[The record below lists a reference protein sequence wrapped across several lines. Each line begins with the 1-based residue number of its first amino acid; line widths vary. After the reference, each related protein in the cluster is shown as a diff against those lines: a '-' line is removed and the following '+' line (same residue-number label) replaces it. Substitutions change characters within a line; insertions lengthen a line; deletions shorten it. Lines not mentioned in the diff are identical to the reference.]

1 MESQNNGDG
10 AVAISDEV
18 ASFAAR
24 EHGLFIDGGWR
35 AGHSSARLDVFNP
48 ATGARL
54 AQVVDA
60 NAADVD
66 TAVTSAVRAFDAGV
80 WRNLRPADRERILL
94 KLADALEANGET
106 FAQLETLNQGK
117 SINVARAVEVGATV
131 EYVRYMAGWATKI
144 TGETMDVSIP
154 FPPGTRYTAYT
165 RREPVG
171 VVAGIVPWNFPLMIA
186 VWKLIPALASG
197 CSIVIKPSP
206 ETPLTALLLAQIAH
220 EAGVPPG
227 VFNVVT
233 GGVVAG
239 DALVKHP
246 RVNKISFTGSTR
258 TGKLV
263 GTAAVQNMTRF
274 SLELGGKNPIVM
286 LADVDVEQAVQGVLA
301 GAFFNQGQVCAA
313 ASRLYVHRSRYAQ
326 MTEALAAAADSM
338 KLGPG
343 LDPSTQINPLV
354 SAKHRDAVARYIE
367 RGRADGATLLCGGAA
382 PELDGYYVKPAVIT
396 GVGQDSAVV
405 REEIFGPVLA
415 AIPFDDTND
424 AIRMANDTPYG
435 LTASLWTNDLKAALN
450 LIPEIQAGTVWVN
463 CHIPLDP
470 SLPFGGFKQS
480 GIGREFG
487 RQAIDGFTEVK
498 SVCIAH

>member
-1 MESQNNGDG
+1 MESQGSG
-10 AVAISDEV
+10 MVAISDEV
-18 ASFAAR
+18 ASFVAR
-24 EHGLFIDGGWR
+24 EHGLFIDGGWH
-35 AGHSSARLDVFNP
+35 AGQSSARLDVFGP
-48 ATGARL
+48 ATGTRI
-54 AQVVDA
+54 AQVIDA

-66 TAVTSAVRAFDAGV
+66 AAVSSAARAFESGV
-80 WRNLRPADRERILL
+80 WRKLRPADRERILL

-117 SINVARAVEVGATV
+117 SINIARAVEVGATV
-131 EYVRYMAGWATKI
+131 EYIRYMAGWATKI

-154 FPPGTRYTAYT
+154 FPPGARFTAYT

-206 ETPLTALLLAQIAH
+206 ETPLTALLLARVAS

-233 GGVVAG
+233 GGAVAG
-239 DALVKHP
+239 DALVRHP
-246 RVNKISFTGSTR
+246 VVSKISFTGSTR

-286 LADVDVEQAVQGVLA
+286 LDDVDADQVVQGVLA

-313 ASRLYVHRSRYAQ
+313 ASRLYVHRSRFAQ
-326 MTEALAAAADSM
+326 ITDALAAAAGSM
-338 KLGPG
+338 TLGPG
-343 LDPSTQINPLV
+343 LDPAAQINPLV
-354 SAKHRDAVARYIE
+354 SARHRDAVAASIA
-367 RGRADGATLLCGGAA
+367 RGRAEGATLLCGGDT
-382 PELDGYYVKPAVIT
+382 PDRDGYYVKPAVIT
-396 GVGQDSAVV
+396 GVAQDATVA
-405 REEIFGPVLA
+405 REEIFGPVLV
-415 AIPFDDTND
+415 AIPFDDTAD

-470 SLPFGGFKQS
+470 GMPFGGFKQS

-487 RQAIDGFTEVK
+487 RQAIDGFTELK

>member
-1 MESQNNGDG
+1 MESQSNATV
-10 AVAISDEV
+10 AVSDEV

-35 AGHSSARLDVFNP
+35 ASQSSARLDVFNP
-48 ATGARL
+48 ATGRRL
-54 AQVVDA
+54 AQVADA
-60 NAADVD
+60 NAADID
-66 TAVTSAVRAFDAGV
+66 AAVTSAACAFASGV
-80 WRNLRPADRERILL
+80 WRKLRPADRERILL
-94 KLADALEANGET
+94 KLADALEAHGET

-117 SINVARAVEVGATV
+117 SINIARAVEVGATV
-131 EYVRYMAGWATKI
+131 EYMRYMAGWATKI

-206 ETPLTALLLAQIAH
+206 ETPLTALLLAQIAC

-233 GGVVAG
+233 GGAEAG

-246 RVNKISFTGSTR
+246 LVNKISFTGSTR

-286 LADVDVEQAVQGVLA
+286 LADVDVEQVVQGVMA

-313 ASRLYVHRSRYAQ
+313 ASRLYVHRSRFQ
-326 MTEALAAAADSM
+326 QVTEALAAAADSM
-338 KLGPG
+338 TLGPG
-343 LDPSTQINPLV
+343 LDPAAQINPLV
-354 SAKHRDAVARYIE
+354 SAKHRDSVARYIE
-367 RGRADGATLLCGGAA
+367 RGRAEGATLLCGGGT
-382 PELDGYYVKPAVIT
+382 PELDGFYVKPTVMT
-396 GVGQDSAVV
+396 GVGQDAAVV

-415 AIPFDDTND
+415 AVPFDDTNE

-450 LIPEIQAGTVWVN
+450 LIPEIEAGTVWVN

>member
-1 MESQNNGDG
+1 MENQHAGTI
-10 AVAISDEV
+10 AISDEV

-35 AGHSSARLDVFNP
+35 DGQSPARLDVFNP
-48 ATGARL
+48 ATGRRL

-60 NAADVD
+60 GAADVEA
-66 TAVTSAVRAFDAGV
+66 AVTSAARAFERGV

-117 SINVARAVEVGATV
+117 SINIARAVEVGATV

-206 ETPLTALLLAQIAH
+206 ETPLTALLLAQLAC

-233 GGVVAG
+233 GGVEAG

-246 RVNKISFTGSTR
+246 LVNKISFTGSTR

-326 MTEALAAAADSM
+326 ITEALAAAADAM

-343 LDPSTQINPLV
+343 LDPSAQINPLV
-354 SAKHRDAVARYIE
+354 SARHRDTVARYIE
-367 RGRADGATLLCGGAA
+367 RGRAEGATLLCGGDA
-382 PELDGYYVKPAVIT
+382 PELDGFYVKPTVMA
-396 GVGQDSAVV
+396 GVDPHATVV

-415 AIPFDDTND
+415 AVPFDDASD

-435 LTASLWTNDLKAALN
+435 LTASLWTNDLKAAFN

>member
-1 MESQNNGDG
+1 
-10 AVAISDEV
+10 
-18 ASFAAR
+18 
-24 EHGLFIDGGWR
+24 
-35 AGHSSARLDVFNP
+35 
-48 ATGARL
+48 
-54 AQVVDA
+54 
-60 NAADVD
+60 
-66 TAVTSAVRAFDAGV
+66 
-80 WRNLRPADRERILL
+80 
-94 KLADALEANGET
+94 
-106 FAQLETLNQGK
+106 
-117 SINVARAVEVGATV
+117 
-131 EYVRYMAGWATKI
+131 
-144 TGETMDVSIP
+144 
-154 FPPGTRYTAYT
+154 
-165 RREPVG
+165 

-206 ETPLTALLLAQIAH
+206 ETPLTALLLAQLAC

-233 GGVVAG
+233 GGVEAG

-246 RVNKISFTGSTR
+246 LVNKISFTGSTR

-326 MTEALAAAADSM
+326 ITEALAAAADAM

-343 LDPSTQINPLV
+343 LDPSAQINPLV
-354 SAKHRDAVARYIE
+354 SARHRDTVARYIE
-367 RGRADGATLLCGGAA
+367 RGRAEGATLLCGGDA
-382 PELDGYYVKPAVIT
+382 PELDGFYVKPTVMA
-396 GVGQDSAVV
+396 GVDPHATVV

-415 AIPFDDTND
+415 AVPFDDASD

-435 LTASLWTNDLKAALN
+435 LTASLWTNDLKAAFN